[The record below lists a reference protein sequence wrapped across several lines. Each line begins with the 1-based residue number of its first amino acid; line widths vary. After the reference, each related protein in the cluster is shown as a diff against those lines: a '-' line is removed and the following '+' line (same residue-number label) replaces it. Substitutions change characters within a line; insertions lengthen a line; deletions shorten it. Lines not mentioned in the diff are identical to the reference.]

1 VASEIE
7 ERYFERREIKA
18 ALDFARAGGIAVHR
32 NFDNYAGTRSPRGMR
47 MDRPFL
53 HVIGLR
59 PRLEQWGRGHGLRP
73 EWIQPE
79 KRRGVAHYDVF
90 GEFAQRLIDR
100 LQRREEVRRH
110 FALFLARF
118 ESPLYGQLA
127 QGIVADPTILD
138 LAGRAPRGQPPANL
152 LFGAVHYLLLKGLG
166 HPLAAYYPSVN
177 TSVLRGE
184 PYPAFREFCAEH
196 EGRIL
201 DLLATRRVQTNDVA
215 RSAVL
220 LPGFSVVAA
229 RADRP
234 LALVEIG
241 ASAGLNLLF
250 DRYSYDYGNGNVCGD
265 PESKVRIECSVRSEL
280 VPPLEMPRVA
290 WRLGIDLKP
299 VDIRDTDQ
307 ALWLRALV
315 WPDQP
320 WRSELL
326 LAAIRLAQANRS
338 EIIQGDALEVLP
350 RAAAIA
356 PVDAALCIFS
366 SYTVY
371 QFSPEQQDRLAAVL
385 EGIAATRDLY
395 RLSFEWHPGEESYLE
410 LASFEGGR
418 REDLRL
424 ASAHDHGRWLKWLD
438 PARVLPGP

>member
-1 VASEIE
+1 
-7 ERYFERREIKA
+7 
-18 ALDFARAGGIAVHR
+18 
-32 NFDNYAGTRSPRGMR
+32 M
-47 MDRPFL
+47 
-53 HVIGLR
+53 
-59 PRLEQWGRGHGLRP
+59 
-73 EWIQPE
+73 
-79 KRRGVAHYDVF
+79 
-90 GEFAQRLIDR
+90 
-100 LQRREEVRRH
+100 
-110 FALFLARF
+110 
-118 ESPLYGQLA
+118 
-127 QGIVADPTILD
+127 
-138 LAGRAPRGQPPANL
+138 
-152 LFGAVHYLLLKGLG
+152 
-166 HPLAAYYPSVN
+166 
-177 TSVLRGE
+177 
-184 PYPAFREFCAEH
+184 
-196 EGRIL
+196 
-201 DLLATRRVQTNDVA
+201 
-215 RSAVL
+215 
-220 LPGFSVVAA
+220 
-229 RADRP
+229 
-234 LALVEIG
+234 
-241 ASAGLNLLF
+241 
-250 DRYSYDYGNGNVCGD
+250 
-265 PESKVRIECSVRSEL
+265 RSEL

-424 ASAHDHGRWLKWLD
+424 ASAQDHGRWLKWLD